1 MERKAN
7 PTQPVKTTGRPGAVE
22 LSVFALIAIVVLEL
36 TRQLVG
42 GVGFGILAC
51 LVTYAAISFPFDL
64 YFTRKKQ
71 SQAS

>member
-1 MERKAN
+1 MEHKTN
-7 PTQPVKTTGRPGAVE
+7 STQPSKIAGRPGAVE
-22 LSVFALIAIVVLEL
+22 LSIFVLLAIVVLEL
-36 TRQLVG
+36 ARQLVG

-71 SQAS
+71 SRAS

>member
-1 MERKAN
+1 MQRKSN
-7 PTQPVKTTGRPGAVE
+7 STQPANTTGRPGAVE

-71 SQAS
+71 SQSR